1 MVWPP
6 VMVVVGLMVVAVG
19 FMVVAVGF
27 MGVADFM
34 GVAGFV
40 VVVDALVSLSA
51 VPSFG
56 RRIITLPPITL
67 PPTMPI
73 LTITPRVSQCNPHH
87 PYTRNRAA
95 RSHPYRQH
103 RHNSHSRIGGTTA
116 LIRRCTTPM

>member
-19 FMVVAVGF
+19 FMEVAV
-27 MGVADFM
+27 AFM

-87 PYTRNRAA
+87 PCTRNRAA